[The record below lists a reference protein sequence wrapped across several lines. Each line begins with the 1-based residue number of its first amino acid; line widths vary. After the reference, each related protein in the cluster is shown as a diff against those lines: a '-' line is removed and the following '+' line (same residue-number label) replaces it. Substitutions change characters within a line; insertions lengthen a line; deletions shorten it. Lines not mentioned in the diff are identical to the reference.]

1 MEEAGLTKM
10 VKVEV
15 VVAAADGPAVREQI
29 EAAGASGF
37 TSLSRVSG
45 LGHHGYH
52 EGGALFNE
60 RDSMALL
67 ITVVPDDAL
76 AGLTAGLR
84 SLLERR
90 PGVMFVSDVFVSR
103 PEYFR

>member
-1 MEEAGLTKM
+1 MEQWGLTKM
-10 VKVEV
+10 VKVEMV
-15 VVAAADGPAVREQI
+15 VSANDGSAVREQI

-67 ITVVPDDAL
+67 ITVVPEA
-76 AGLTAGLR
+76 AAEGLVAGLR
-84 SLLERR
+84 AFLESS

-103 PEYFR
+103 PEYFQ